1 VSGTIG
7 QHGVAV
13 MAVRDGLAFGKP
25 IESDCAPVADAVLA
39 LIDAGVRLRC
49 LRDPTRGGVASTLNE
64 IAAQAGVEIELQEAA
79 IPVTDAVAGACE
91 VLGLDP
97 LYVACEGRFLAIVA
111 PEDADRAVALLRA
124 RPDGRD
130 AARIAVVKPSSAGL
144 VTLRTRIGG
153 VRVVDLLSGE
163 QLPRIC

>member
-1 VSGTIG
+1 
-7 QHGVAV
+7 
-13 MAVRDGLAFGKP
+13 MAVRDGLAFAKP

-39 LIDAGVRLRC
+39 LIASGIRLKC

-64 IAAQAGVEIELQEAA
+64 IAAQAGVEVEIQEEAL
-79 IPVTDAVAGACE
+79 PVTAEVAGACE

-97 LYVACEGRFLAIVA
+97 LYVACEGRFLAFVA
-111 PEDADRAVALLRA
+111 AEDADRALALLHG

-130 AARIAVVKPSSAGL
+130 AARIAVVKASSAGL
-144 VTLRTRIGG
+144 VTMRTRIGG